1 MPRRLLLAILTL
13 CALSALSVTA
23 HARALLQNDSFSP
36 GDAVAFY
43 TRINLEES
51 FASIY
56 DIPAD
61 HPTYRVCRVLAL
73 VGPNAFNIYAIR
85 IGIPDERGSEI
96 AGGLIWQ
103 DDDDAYQVFGALDRL
118 NAIDLG
124 RFDIVTDV
132 RRLRVQMRV
141 YGGAEPNIAADS
153 DGISPGHNYVRVR
166 LRNGQNYAGLTEGMD
181 PAGSPP
187 QPPGDWVM
195 RVEIVR
201 PNEACPGPDDPPI
214 EPGDDVFDFGLPEDM
229 GVDDMGVEDMG
240 IEDLDTMVDPID
252 AMDDPIDTMPDP
264 IVDSRVRP
272 RDAEA
277 EDMRRRDAEAPPAD
291 RGVDGRDRGLAGPL
305 ELTRIAPTEG
315 AADRNT
321 DVIINGRGFLDGG
334 GVVRAELAGARLL
347 DLVPLSGSTLEA
359 VVPAGL
365 SAGTHELRLTR
376 ADGQVAVLPA
386 AFTIAGGALPP
397 LRLDRLSPDSVVG
410 GRPAELTVEG
420 AGFTPDTTFSVG
432 GAALVDVV
440 IGPDEARGTLA
451 VTLAAGIYDLAAR
464 RGDEVVRLEGA
475 LTVRGQP
482 SADGCGTAPGSRDGW
497 GFAGLLLALA
507 ITRRRRR

>member
-1 MPRRLLLAILTL
+1 MPRRLLLAALTL
-13 CALSALSVTA
+13 CALCATA

-103 DDDDAYQVFGALDRL
+103 DDDDAYQVFGAVDRL
-118 NAIDLG
+118 NAIDLSA
-124 RFDIVTDV
+124 FDIVTDV

-141 YGGAEPNIAADS
+141 YGGAEPNIATDS

-181 PAGSPP
+181 PEGSPP
-187 QPPGDWVM
+187 RPPGDWVM

-201 PNEACPGPDDPPI
+201 PGEACPGRDDPPI
-214 EPGDDVFDFGLPEDM
+214 EPGDDVFDFGVPDAGVDDMGGEDMGGEDM
-229 GVDDMGVEDMG
+229 GVDDLDAMADP
-240 IEDLDTMVDPID
+240 IDTMVDPID
-252 AMDDPIDTMPDP
+252 AIVDPMPDA
-264 IVDSRVRP
+264 RVP
-272 RDAEA
+272 RDAAA
-277 EDMRRRDAEAPPAD
+277 EDMRRADAAAPAD
-291 RGVDGRDRGLAGPL
+291 RGVDARDRGLTGAL
-305 ELTRIAPTEG
+305 ELTRIAPAEG
-315 AADRNT
+315 PADRNT

-334 GVVRAELAGARLL
+334 GVVRAELGGARLL
-347 DLVPLSGSTLEA
+347 DLAALSGSTLEA

-365 SAGTHELRLTR
+365 AAGSHDLRLSR

-386 AFTIAGGALPP
+386 AFTVAGGALPP
-397 LRLDRLSPDSVVG
+397 LRLDRLSPDSVVA
-410 GRPAELTVEG
+410 GRPAELTIEG
-420 AGFTPDTTFSVG
+420 AGFTADTTFSVG

-440 IGPDEARGTLA
+440 IGPAEARGTLA
-451 VTLAAGIYDLAAR
+451 VNLAAGIYDLAAR
-464 RGDEVVRLEGA
+464 RGDDVVRLEGA
-475 LTVRGQP
+475 LVVRGQP
-482 SADGCGTAPGSRDGW
+482 SADGCRAAPGSSGGIGLGW
-497 GFAGLLLALA
+497 LLVALALA
-507 ITRRRRR
+507 RRWRR